1 MDGAVCLGTVFEK
14 KYLVLID
21 AHLVACAHPSINKRF
36 TSGLT
41 APLVPQHRRVSA
53 DKKLA
58 LLVWTRKGPVG
69 TDNVGFNTEDEN
81 SGRARLV
88 LGASIKHARDG
99 LHGDGHCEF
108 GHAVT
113 FSNSWYVCEMGEN
126 LVSELGLEVRGAA
139 CDCLHRLHISS
150 FGAWMVNDL
159 V

>member
-1 MDGAVCLGTVFEK
+1 
-14 KYLVLID
+14 
-21 AHLVACAHPSINKRF
+21 
-36 TSGLT
+36 
-41 APLVPQHRRVSA
+41 
-53 DKKLA
+53 
-58 LLVWTRKGPVG
+58 
-69 TDNVGFNTEDEN
+69 VGFNTEDEN

-88 LGASIKHARDG
+88 LGAFIKHAGDG

-139 CDCLHRLHISS
+139 CDCLNRLHISS
-150 FGAWMVNDL
+150 FRAWMVNDL